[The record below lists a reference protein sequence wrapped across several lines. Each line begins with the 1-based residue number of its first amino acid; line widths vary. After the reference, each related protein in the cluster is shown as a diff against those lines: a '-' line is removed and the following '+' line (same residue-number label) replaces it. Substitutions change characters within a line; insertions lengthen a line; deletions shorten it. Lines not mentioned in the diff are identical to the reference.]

1 MGHQDYHS
9 RLLKHISHSGPRL
22 KPLSSG
28 RPDFRISVLKP
39 AQLSDNSFPP
49 LMRQRTKTFFFLK
62 YVKNHM
68 GPLWGSGHVDSE
80 IWEQSRELWKERFGR
95 KIKKGKLYLENPFN
109 LYQIITITKI
119 I

>member
-1 MGHQDYHS
+1 
-9 RLLKHISHSGPRL
+9 
-22 KPLSSG
+22 
-28 RPDFRISVLKP
+28 
-39 AQLSDNSFPP
+39 
-49 LMRQRTKTFFFLK
+49 
-62 YVKNHM
+62 M